1 MICAWLPL
9 IASFIVTH
17 KAVEL
22 LLITATI
29 KTAPVSKTG
38 PWYETAY
45 FWFYD
50 ASHQFFNITNTR
62 LNTQQIVTPP
72 ETQASPKKP

>member
-1 MICAWLPL
+1 VICRWLPIL
-9 IASFIVTH
+9 ASFIVNH

-22 LLITATI
+22 LMITATI
-29 KTAPVSKTG
+29 KTAPVSASGK
-38 PWYETAY
+38 WWQTAY

-72 ETQASPKKP
+72 ETAASPK